1 MCVCVCVFKA
11 SPIATTDDKVFCS
24 DKGEWA
30 LSQQQTVSATEV
42 KIKTK
47 HAAGSAHGSLCEV
60 EKVEHSVKEIVSGLR
75 PGFKTPPLLS
85 CLPDIC
91 NLGRLLSL
99 WFLI

>member
-1 MCVCVCVFKA
+1 M
-11 SPIATTDDKVFCS
+11 
-24 DKGEWA
+24 
-30 LSQQQTVSATEV
+30 SATEV
-42 KIKTK
+42 KIKTM

-60 EKVEHSVKEIVSGLR
+60 EKVEHSVKEMVSGLR

-99 WFLI
+99 CFLIRKMRMVIITGPSSKSSRVIY